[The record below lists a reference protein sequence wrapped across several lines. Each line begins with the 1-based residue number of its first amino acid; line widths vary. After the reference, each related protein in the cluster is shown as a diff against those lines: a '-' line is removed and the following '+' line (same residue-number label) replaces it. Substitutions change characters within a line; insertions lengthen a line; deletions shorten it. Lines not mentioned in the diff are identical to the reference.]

1 MKIYLSRVFLTWN
14 EWFITQISSVRQLS
28 RPAAAPL
35 LSSLLTKSS
44 DAGKYSKHFLRWF
57 TKAAFVDQPRKF
69 WMGSQTHFGARR
81 VDVWHA
87 CIGSTVLTQARA
99 FLMSGR
105 FLPLEKSLMKTD
117 LIGKLIF
124 LSPGSAL
131 LVRKISTGFCT
142 AMRFPQFE
150 KWDTYSEKTSL
161 CPTLIYTQPET
172 FSHSS
177 LTGCEGDLNVFL
189 MLLLIS
195 F

>member
-105 FLPLEKSLMKTD
+105 FLPLEKKSNED
-117 LIGKLIF
+117 RF
-124 LSPGSAL
+124 D
-131 LVRKISTGFCT
+131 RKIDLFKPWICTSGEENIHWILYRSEISTVWKMGHLLWENKSVPNFNIH
-142 AMRFPQFE
+142 AARDLF
-150 KWDTYSEKTSL
+150 SL
-161 CPTLIYTQPET
+161 VINRMWGWSQCVSNAT
-172 FSHSS
+172 F
-177 LTGCEGDLNVFL
+177 N
-189 MLLLIS
+189 
-195 F
+195 